1 MKKEKILKVL
11 EKHKEYFENVGY
23 VDVAFSTKG
32 DCFFYEYDEEHD
44 MYPTF
49 VKISSAEELDQII
62 EENIATEF
70 CVNLEC
76 AMEDMM
82 YEMEGTRR
90 EEIEVDPQPVVSA
103 LDRKILIKAFAAF
116 IGSVES
122 VHDKLQLYKKWVG
135 EMEKQTEKS

>member
-1 MKKEKILKVL
+1 MEKERILKVL
-11 EKHKEYFENVGY
+11 EKHREYFENVGY

-44 MYPTF
+44 MYTTF

-90 EEIEVDPQPVVSA
+90 EEIEVDPQPMVSA

-116 IGSVES
+116 IASVES
-122 VHDKLQLYKKWVG
+122 VHDKLKLYKNWVG
-135 EMEKQTEKS
+135 EMETQTEKE